1 VAYVPPFPSRDEL
14 LTMAMLE
21 LARER
26 GVHDMT
32 IRTLASTV
40 RAAPGSLTYHHG
52 SKDALLATCAR
63 FLGFWLD
70 RDLEERVATGGGS
83 SLFPDTGTPDTGT
96 PDTGT
101 PDTGTPDTGTPD
113 TRTGA
118 ADDEREYARR
128 LRVWVQLSAYALDSP
143 VVAPPVR
150 AGEDRM
156 AATLTGHGDRSASA
170 AERLARWATFKTLVT
185 MLLQPDAALTKAE
198 ALSAWACVTTA

>member
-1 VAYVPPFPSRDEL
+1 MAYVPPFPSRDEL

-32 IRTLASTV
+32 IRTLASAV
-40 RAAPGSLTYHHG
+40 RAAPGSLTYHYG

-70 RDLEERVATGGGS
+70 RDLEERVAAGGGT
-83 SLFPDTGTPDTGT
+83 SLF
-96 PDTGT
+96 
-101 PDTGTPDTGTPD
+101 PD

-118 ADDEREYARR
+118 SDDEREYARR

-156 AATLTGHGDRSASA
+156 AATLTGHRGDRSASA

-198 ALSAWACVTTA
+198 ALSAWACLTTA